1 MKKILIADDDAF
13 VTRVLRLALERRG
26 FAVGLAATG
35 LQALA
40 QIRKV
45 APDFLLTDINMPG
58 MSGKE
63 LCEKIDEEFPERS
76 FPIAIMSSLVARDL
90 REWVERRADVVFLEK
105 PVSSKSLVELIEK
118 SLKSEGAA
126 E

>member
-63 LCEKIDEEFPERS
+63 LCEKIDEEFPERG

>member
-26 FAVGLAATG
+26 FAVDVVATG
-35 LQALA
+35 LQALT
-40 QIRKV
+40 QIRKSP
-45 APDFLLTDINMPG
+45 PDFLLTDINMPG
-58 MSGKE
+58 MSGRE
-63 LCEKIDEEFPERS
+63 LCEKIDVEFPDRG

-90 REWVERRADVVFLEK
+90 REWVEQRSEVVFLEK
-105 PVSSKSLVELIEK
+105 PVSAKSLVEMIEK
-118 SLKSEGAA
+118 ALNSGEAA

>member
-26 FAVGLAATG
+26 FAVDLVATG
-35 LQALA
+35 LQALT
-40 QIRKV
+40 QIRKSP
-45 APDFLLTDINMPG
+45 PDFLLTDINMPG
-58 MSGKE
+58 MTGRE
-63 LCEKIDEEFPERS
+63 LCEKIDEEFPERG

-90 REWVERRADVVFLEK
+90 REWVERRSEVVFLEK
-105 PVSSKSLVELIEK
+105 PVSAKSLVEMIEK
-118 SLKSEGAA
+118 ALNSGEAA